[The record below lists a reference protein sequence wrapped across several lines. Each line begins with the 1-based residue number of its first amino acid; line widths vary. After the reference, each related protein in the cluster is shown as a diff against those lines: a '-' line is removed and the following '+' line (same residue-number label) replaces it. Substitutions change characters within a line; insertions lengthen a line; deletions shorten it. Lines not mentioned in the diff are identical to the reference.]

1 MSLDHDN
8 QFDDEELDAYVDLDW
23 IAVKSSDINAVA
35 ETLGLESCQQGSF
48 EDLDESTNTFVFPAQ
63 SKSGWVIVIHEW
75 EPRGSSEEYLDSIE
89 QVLIPLSQ
97 RFGNAQSFASY
108 ENHIGYVHWVAAQ
121 NGELIRSFARASE
134 TSLSRDFGEM
144 TEDEQFINW
153 EDEEQSLGIR
163 EVIKIAKQ
171 WSVEPIYAD
180 HPGDLVGVVGHKS
193 LEI

>member
-8 QFDDEELDAYVDLDW
+8 QFDDEKLDTYVDLDW
-23 IAVKSSDINAVA
+23 IAVKSSDINTVA
-35 ETLGLESCQQGSF
+35 EALGLESCQQGSF

-97 RFGNAQSFASY
+97 RFGHAQSFASY

-134 TSLSRDFGEM
+134 TSLSRDFGEI
-144 TEDEQFINW
+144 TEEEQFINW
-153 EDEEQSLGIR
+153 EDEDQSLGIR

-171 WSVEPIYAD
+171 WSVEPIYTD
-180 HPGDLVGVVGHKS
+180 HPGDLVGVVGHKF